1 LEESGEELLFEGGA
15 AGVFADGLGGGV
27 KELLECLELPGSG
40 VGAGAGALGIGWV
53 YGCGCG
59 CGGVRELEIFC
70 GGEEEVESGF
80 GGGAG
85 LEL

>member
-40 VGAGAGALGIGWV
+40 VGAGALGIGWV
-53 YGCGCG
+53 CG

-70 GGEEEVESGF
+70 GSEEEVESGF

>member
-53 YGCGCG
+53 CG

-70 GGEEEVESGF
+70 GSEEEVESGF